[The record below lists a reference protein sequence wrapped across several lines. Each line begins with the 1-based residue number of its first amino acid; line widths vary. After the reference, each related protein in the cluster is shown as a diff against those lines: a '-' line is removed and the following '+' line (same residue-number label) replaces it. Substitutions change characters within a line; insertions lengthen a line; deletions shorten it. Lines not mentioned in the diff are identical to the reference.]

1 MAQQSDFTPE
11 EWKALGAAPLMAGLY
26 VSLSQASGLVGLA
39 KESFAVVKEVVGAT
53 ASPNELVK
61 AIAEGVRTG
70 GRPELPSMPRDK
82 AQAQETLL
90 DGVKKA
96 VAAVGK
102 SQADAEAYGQWVF
115 AAAQKAAEAAKEGGF
130 FGIGGTA
137 VTDAEKAALAT
148 LKTVLGVKA

>member
-1 MAQQSDFTPE
+1 MISAS
-11 EWKALGAAPLMAGLY
+11 LAA
-26 VSLSQASGLVGLA
+26 
-39 KESFAVVKEVVGAT
+39 
-53 ASPNELVK
+53 
-61 AIAEGVRTG
+61 ICR
-70 GRPELPSMPRDK
+70 SM
-82 AQAQETLL
+82 
-90 DGVKKA
+90 
-96 VAAVGK
+96 AAVGK